1 MSIAARIVADSIS
14 PEGHRL
20 TTFVLTYPRFVHA
33 EFMTHRVFSR
43 NAASSRAIPSKKIRA
58 SVRKDMAVPIHWGA
72 NQAGMQAQAEL
83 TGWRLKAVK
92 LLWAAAAYPM
102 LFASWLLEKLG
113 LHKQIANRILE
124 PWFNITVVV
133 SGTEWA
139 NFYHLRNHH
148 MAQPEIHALAEAMLN
163 EHNNSI
169 PRLLGRGEW
178 HLPFVEDSELAVL
191 GLKDAQKVSIAR
203 CARVSYMNHDGRRS
217 SLEEDRTLY
226 NRLLG
231 STPKH
236 ASPSEHQATPAPSLL
251 VANTGNL
258 VGWVQYRKTLPDEN
272 LAYYDKLIVQ

>member
-1 MSIAARIVADSIS
+1 MGIAARIVADSIS
-14 PEGHRL
+14 TSGKRL

-58 SVRKDMAVPIHWGA
+58 AVRKDMATPIHWGA

-83 TGWRLKAVK
+83 TGWRLKAAQV
-92 LLWAAAAYPM
+92 LWATAAYPM
-102 LFASWLLEKLG
+102 LFLSWMLEKIG

-139 NFYHLRNHH
+139 NFYSLRNHH
-148 MAQPEIHALAEAMLN
+148 MAQPEIRVLAEAMLN

-169 PRLLGRGEW
+169 PRLLGSDEW
-178 HLPFVEDSELAVL
+178 HLPFVEDSELSTL
-191 GLKDAQKVSIAR
+191 GLEEAQIVSVAR

-217 SLEEDRTLY
+217 TLEEDRTLY
-226 NRLLG
+226 NRLVG
-231 STPKH
+231 SSPKH
-236 ASPSEHQATPAPSLL
+236 ASPTEHQARPLGDPMA
-251 VANTGNL
+251 VAGNF
-258 VGWVQYRKTLPDEN
+258 VGWIQYRKMLADEN
-272 LAYYDKLIVQ
+272 ITSYDKLIVQ